1 MAKKEEAPEKEE
13 KEEKK
18 KDKKK
23 KEEKETEE
31 EVPEEQV
38 KLKQIVYKKIRAN
51 LWRTRLHGEE
61 LGIYQSLKYQAK
73 TRYYAK
79 DFDTEGVVEIDG
91 EKKYIIAYNKEDW
104 E

>member
-1 MAKKEEAPEKEE
+1 MAKKEEAPK

-18 KDKKK
+18 KEEK
-23 KEEKETEE
+23 KEDKEAEE
-31 EVPEEQV
+31 EVPEEKV
-38 KLKQIVYKKIRAN
+38 KLQQIVYKKIRAN

-91 EKKYIIAYNKEDW
+91 EKKYIIAYN
-104 E
+104 